1 MKPIPARFTWY
12 RVKVYIYQRPADQ
25 TYETDREGFLR
36 ANELVLPAHRTGN
49 AGADG
54 QPRFTATGKIPLESE
69 YEYRMTAV
77 AYSEEQGEKRLFEL
91 NDSYFNHAEITLLDK
106 DEYKTPEL
114 FFGNVVYQDTDTV
127 FRMIARTKKLTGCC
141 IEGVAGIELNLE
153 NVALKSNELI
163 CLLIPL
169 IPVKARLYDDFR
181 SAYDMKG
188 MDVLNIL

>member
-1 MKPIPARFTWY
+1 MD

-127 FRMIARTKKLTGCC
+127 FRYDSKNPKKLTGWLYR
-141 IEGVAGIELNLE
+141 GVAGIELNLE
-153 NVALKSNELI
+153 NVAPEVKRI
-163 CLLIPL
+163 DLLADSINTR
-169 IPVKARLYDDFR
+169 VKARLYDDFR
-181 SAYDMKG
+181 SAYDMKRNG
-188 MDVLNIL
+188 LLNIL